1 MSNDRGSFGF
11 EAARYLA
18 EEIGV
23 RFSGTPSEER
33 AATYVAER
41 FRSLGYNV
49 EEEPF
54 RFLGWSVTE
63 PASLT
68 LLAPEVRDIPV
79 NPFIWSDSTPPE
91 GVEGRV
97 ERAGRMNIIEL
108 FEWDKFA
115 ITDLQTGEPLAYF
128 AARDDG
134 QTVSMAQTS
143 STFTIPVVTVGKEDF
158 EEIRRLEASGQEI
171 RARMKVSAS
180 FKPGTRSR
188 NIIARLPGKDLK
200 EGIIL
205 CAHYDSQ
212 YNTAG
217 AYDNASSVGLI
228 LEVAS
233 RLQGRLFRRPIYFIS
248 FGAEEYLW
256 VGSAYHVKALKERG
270 QLDRYFAAVNIDA
283 ILIPDERDS
292 LLGGS
297 VVHYTDDMLHLD
309 QRVRRIIAEEGV
321 PAYYNISFTAPPS
334 PSSDHAPF
342 VREGIPAIKLFD
354 AAPYWFHTPY
364 DTFEK
369 IDFASWDYS
378 RRCVQRLVEEL
389 ADLAQGD

>member
-1 MSNDRGSFGF
+1 MIEQKTSFGF
-11 EAARYLA
+11 ESARYLA
-18 EEIGV
+18 EEIGI

-33 AATYVAER
+33 AAAYVADR
-41 FRSLGYNV
+41 FRSLGYTV

-54 RFLGWSVTE
+54 QFLGWSVTE
-63 PASLT
+63 PAVLT
-68 LLAPEVRDIPV
+68 ILAPERREVSV
-79 NPFIWSDSTPPE
+79 NPFIWCASTPPE

-115 ITDLQTGEPLAYF
+115 IVDPTTGEPLAYF

-134 QTVSMAQTS
+134 QTVSMAQAS
-143 STFTIPVVTVGKEDF
+143 STFTVPVVTVGKEDF
-158 EEIRRLEASGQEI
+158 EQIRRWEAAGQEI
-171 RARMKVSAS
+171 RASMKVSVS
-180 FKPGTRSR
+180 FNPNTRSR
-188 NIIARLPGKDLK
+188 NIITHLPGKDLEK
-200 EGIIL
+200 AVLL

-228 LEVAS
+228 LEVAAQ
-233 RLQGRLFRRPIYFIS
+233 LHGRSFRRPVYFIS

-256 VGSAYHVKALKERG
+256 VGSAYHVKTLKELG
-270 QLDRYFAAVNIDA
+270 QLGRYFAAVNIDA
-283 ILIPDERDS
+283 ILIPNMRDS

-297 VVHYTDDMLHLD
+297 VVHYTDDALHLD
-309 QRVRRIIAEEGV
+309 QRVRRITQEQGI
-321 PAYYNISFTAPPS
+321 PASYNITYTTPPS

-369 IDFASWDYS
+369 IDFTSWDYS
-378 RRCVQRLVEEL
+378 RICVQRLVEEL
-389 ADLAQGD
+389 ADLAG

>member
-1 MSNDRGSFGF
+1 MGDKNTSFGF

-18 EEIGV
+18 EEIGI
-23 RFSGTPSEER
+23 RFSGTPSEKR
-33 AATYVAER
+33 AAAYVAEQ
-41 FRSLGYNV
+41 FRSLGYTV
-49 EEEPF
+49 VEEPF
-54 RFLGWSVTE
+54 RFLGWSVTA

-68 LLAPEVRDIPV
+68 FLAPEVREIEV
-79 NPFIWSDSTPPE
+79 NPFIWSDSTPVE

-115 ITDLQTGEPLAYF
+115 ITDPKTGEALAYF

-134 QTVSMAQTS
+134 QTVSMAQAS
-143 STFTIPVVTVGKEDF
+143 STFTVPVVTVGKKDF
-158 EEIRRLEASGQEI
+158 EQIRRWEASGQEI
-171 RARMKVSAS
+171 RARMRVSAS
-180 FKPGTRSR
+180 FQPGTRSR
-188 NIIARLPGKDLK
+188 NIIAKLPGKELEK
-200 EGIIL
+200 GIVL

-228 LEVAS
+228 LEVAAQL
-233 RLQGRLFRRPIYFIS
+233 RGRSFRRPIYFIS

-256 VGSAYHVKALKERG
+256 VGAAHHVRTLKERG
-270 QLDRYFAAVNIDA
+270 QLSRYFAAVNIDA
-283 ILIPDERDS
+283 ILIPDKRDS

-297 VVHYTDDMLHLD
+297 VVHYTEDGLHLD
-309 QRVRRIIAEEGV
+309 QRVRRITAEIGV
-321 PAYYNISFTAPPS
+321 PASYNISYTAPPS

-354 AAPYWFHTPY
+354 AAPYWFHSPY

-369 IDFASWDYS
+369 IDFTSWEYS
-378 RRCVQRLVEEL
+378 RYCVQRLVEEL
-389 ADLAQGD
+389 ADLAD